1 MNACVHWSDHNICL
15 IVENAFANN
24 RKIKSICAEA
34 PNYLMCVKMWTMRWM
49 KGGFDVFETIDLLKC
64 HFGWLETDAYGNCYG
79 NSGGCKIKMNEDA
92 WAER

>member
-1 MNACVHWSDHNICL
+1 
-15 IVENAFANN
+15 
-24 RKIKSICAEA
+24 
-34 PNYLMCVKMWTMRWM
+34 M

-92 WAER
+92 